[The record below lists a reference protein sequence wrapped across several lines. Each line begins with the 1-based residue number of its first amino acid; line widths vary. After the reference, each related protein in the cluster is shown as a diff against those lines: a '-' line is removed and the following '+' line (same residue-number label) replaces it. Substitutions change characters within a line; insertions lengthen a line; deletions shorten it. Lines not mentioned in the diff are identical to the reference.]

1 MSELYVADRSNNRI
15 QVFDANGKFLAD
27 WRQFGRPSGV
37 YVDANDMI
45 YVADSQTTDKAGC
58 TSDPGC
64 RHGIRVGN
72 AADGAAKYFIPR
84 PEGDLVGPEGV
95 AVDAKGTVYGASN
108 EGKRV
113 DRFSLK

>member
-1 MSELYVADRSNNRI
+1 
-15 QVFDANGKFLAD
+15 
-27 WRQFGRPSGV
+27 
-37 YVDANDMI
+37 
-45 YVADSQTTDKAGC
+45 
-58 TSDPGC
+58 
-64 RHGIRVGN
+64 VGN
-72 AADGAAKYFIPR
+72 ASDGSVKYFIPR